1 MQAKYSLKRQLLLWL
16 LIPQLVLWLAGAL
29 LSFQVASHVANV
41 MTDTSLQQTANALAR
56 QVHVR
61 PDGQVT
67 FDFPPAARDLLQG
80 SLDDALMYRISTLPG
95 GVLASNGQFEDV
107 AAPTP
112 TASHPEF
119 YTSKKNKDGTSR
131 ALSVFY
137 PLDHTGNHW
146 LHVEVARNQQG
157 RKQLSDQIMLTIGLP
172 LGGLLIVMSV
182 LVWVGINRGLKP
194 LSGLQNLLENRR
206 AQNLAPF
213 ELSDAPE
220 EVHALTH
227 ALNQLLSTTNESV
240 ARQRRFI
247 ADAAH
252 QLRTP
257 LAGLKSQTELAMRET
272 TVQGLGDRLNMVHTS
287 ATRSIHLVN
296 QLLTWRARNRARKA
310 ACRG

>member
-119 YTSKKNKDGTSR
+119 YTSKKTKTAPRVRYRCSIRWTTPAITGCTSKWRATSR
-131 ALSVFY
+131 AA
-137 PLDHTGNHW
+137 N
-146 LHVEVARNQQG
+146 NC
-157 RKQLSDQIMLTIGLP
+157 
-172 LGGLLIVMSV
+172 LI
-182 LVWVGINRGLKP
+182 
-194 LSGLQNLLENRR
+194 
-206 AQNLAPF
+206 
-213 ELSDAPE
+213 
-220 EVHALTH
+220 
-227 ALNQLLSTTNESV
+227 
-240 ARQRRFI
+240 
-247 ADAAH
+247 
-252 QLRTP
+252 
-257 LAGLKSQTELAMRET
+257 
-272 TVQGLGDRLNMVHTS
+272 
-287 ATRSIHLVN
+287 RSCS
-296 QLLTWRARNRARKA
+296 RS
-310 ACRG
+310 ACRWVAC